1 MDRRSFL
8 TNLGLG
14 LGASFSLT
22 FHAQAVQWLSP
33 GSAPINN
40 GALRADSARVFDL
53 SIASA
58 DPTPSGVVLWTHI
71 ADTAVRDGE
80 ALYVQV
86 ASDTAFNNLV
96 LEARV
101 GPEDIT
107 AQRDYTVKIDLDGKL
122 LAGSVYYY
130 RFIYDSTVSR
140 TGRCRTAPA
149 KGTSLSRLKFGLLTC
164 QDYTNGYY
172 GALAHVARDD
182 TLDFVLHLGDFIYET
197 AGDPRFQSLPFADR
211 TMILPS
217 GGTVSMGLDDYRFI
231 YRTYRSDPNLQAAME
246 RHTWIMVPDDHETS
260 NDCYWDYARD
270 TLGAPDHP
278 FTTDAQYGNSPAL
291 LRQLKLESQR
301 AWVEYVPARVVV
313 NESATHPHDYLRVY
327 RNQSFGSF
335 LDLYLI
341 ENRTYRSAHP
351 CGEGDVLQ
359 RYVPLGCTNLN
370 NPTQTLLGKT
380 QRDWLVSGLTNSKA
394 TWKLLG
400 NQTYMGRLSLTFLGA
415 QIVPFNVDAW
425 DGYAAE
431 RTLISQALREAKVK
445 NFVVVTGDLH
455 TYMASHTKADYGNL
469 NPLDTSNY
477 IGVEFMTPSITS
489 ANIGDQLGAKL
500 TAEQRLLLL
509 QGLSEGTVKLN
520 NPHIQMFDSIR
531 HGYSTVEFT
540 GSYAEWV
547 AYSVS
552 KDVNDANTTRTCI
565 ARYRKAMALPW
576 LLPMSTSGY

>member
-1 MDRRSFL
+1 MEWCDRRL
-8 TNLGLG
+8 LARIHRYT
-14 LGASFSLT
+14 
-22 FHAQAVQWLSP
+22 VKR
-33 GSAPINN
+33 
-40 GALRADSARVFDL
+40 LRAEIEPVS
-53 SIASA
+53 SA
-58 DPTPSGVVLWTHI
+58 DFLRFLARWQRLAPGEQMEGPDAVAAVI
-71 ADTAVRDGE
+71 AQKDVNERTKLKPAVRYKVGTDSRTDKPHPGAVRAGE

-107 AQRDYTVKIDLDGKL
+107 PQRDYTIKIDLDGKL

-149 KGTSLSRLKFGLLTC
+149 TGASLSSLKFGLLTC

-217 GGTVSMGLDDYRFI
+217 GGTVSMGLADYRFI

-278 FTTDAQYGNSPAL
+278 YTKDAQYGNSPAL

-370 NPTQTLLGKT
+370 NPNQTLLGKT
-380 QRDWLVSGLTNSKA
+380 QRS
-394 TWKLLG
+394 
-400 NQTYMGRLSLTFLGA
+400 
-415 QIVPFNVDAW
+415 
-425 DGYAAE
+425 
-431 RTLISQALREAKVK
+431 
-445 NFVVVTGDLH
+445 
-455 TYMASHTKADYGNL
+455 
-469 NPLDTSNY
+469 
-477 IGVEFMTPSITS
+477 
-489 ANIGDQLGAKL
+489 
-500 TAEQRLLLL
+500 
-509 QGLSEGTVKLN
+509 SE
-520 NPHIQMFDSIR
+520 
-531 HGYSTVEFT
+531 
-540 GSYAEWV
+540 
-547 AYSVS
+547 
-552 KDVNDANTTRTCI
+552 
-565 ARYRKAMALPW
+565 
-576 LLPMSTSGY
+576 